1 MTKQSLLFL
10 LICSALFNLFFVA
23 GARMGWDESSSRT
36 MSPRETRLARIA
48 AKLELT
54 SEQQDAFQVLQI
66 EHEEEAELLGDRIR
80 EIRTLISTELN
91 KEKPDLDAVD
101 ALAREETRLRSERR
115 HAGTLRF
122 EEFLQHLDPT
132 QRRALGAEIRRYGD
146 TTHEEHLL
154 RMLKDFDKDQ
164 NGILDE
170 QERKDAKSQ
179 HEQRKRERRERR
191 EKLRQR
197 FDADRDG
204 TLSPDEQR
212 ALHEFMKQQRDQH
225 PRPRDSGRGR
235 NGSGPHSG
243 GPPPRT
249 P

>member
-23 GARMGWDESSSRT
+23 GALMGWDESSSRT

-115 HAGTLRF
+115 HASTLRF

-132 QRRALGAEIRRYGD
+132 QRRALGAEIRRSGGV
-146 TTHEEHLL
+146 TREEPMQ
-154 RMLKDFDKDQ
+154 RMLKDFDADQ

-170 QERKDAKSQ
+170 QERRNAESQ
-179 HEQRKRERRERR
+179 HEQRKQDRRERR

-197 FDADRDG
+197 FDSDGDG

-212 ALHEFMKQQRDQH
+212 ALHEFMKQQRDQP
-225 PRPRDSGRGR
+225 PRHRAPGRGR
-235 NGSGPHSG
+235 GGSGSLPG
-243 GPPPRT
+243 EPGPRIP
-249 P
+249 

>member
-23 GARMGWDESSSRT
+23 GALMGWDETTSGT
-36 MSPRETRLARIA
+36 ASPRETRLARIA

-54 SEQQDAFQVLQI
+54 AEQQNAFEVLQS

-80 EIRTLISTELN
+80 EIRNMISTELN
-91 KEKPDLDAVD
+91 KEKPDLETVD
-101 ALAREETRLRSERR
+101 GLAQEETRLRSERR

-132 QRRALGAEIRRYGD
+132 QRKALGAEIRRYGD
-146 TTHEEHLL
+146 NTDALR

-170 QERKDAKSQ
+170 QERKEAEAQ

-197 FDADRDG
+197 FDSDGDG

-212 ALHEFMKQQRDQH
+212 ALHEFTRQQRDQH
-225 PRPRDSGRGR
+225 PRPRDPGRGR
-235 NGSGPHSG
+235 GGPGPHSG
-243 GPPPRT
+243 GPAPRS